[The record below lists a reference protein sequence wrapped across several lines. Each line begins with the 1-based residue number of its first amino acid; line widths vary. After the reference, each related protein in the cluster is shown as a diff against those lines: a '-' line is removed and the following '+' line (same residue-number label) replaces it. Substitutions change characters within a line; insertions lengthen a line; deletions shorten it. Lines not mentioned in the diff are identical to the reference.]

1 MALVKQREHQLMEVE
16 VAPVREVVESIDW
29 TW

>member
-16 VAPVREVVESIDW
+16 VAPVREVVELMDW
-29 TW
+29 T